1 MAIDFT
7 FPEDVQLAV
16 DHTRKFTDDIV
27 RPAEKEIARYPDSR
41 EVLVKQVIHMRKA
54 AQEWGLWLPHM
65 PEEFGGMGLGHVAM
79 ASVSAEAAKMR
90 YGPYILNA
98 QAPDEGNMHTLLHW
112 ATEEQSE
119 KYLKPTCKDDARSC
133 FAMTEP
139 DVAGSDPTLIQ
150 TTAVEKDDT
159 G

>member
-16 DHTRKFTDDIV
+16 DHTRKFMDDIV

-79 ASVSAEAAKMR
+79 ASCLRRSRKDALRSLRPQRPRTRTKATC
-90 YGPYILNA
+90 
-98 QAPDEGNMHTLLHW
+98 TL
-112 ATEEQSE
+112 
-119 KYLKPTCKDDARSC
+119 CCIGRRRSRRRS
-133 FAMTEP
+133 T
-139 DVAGSDPTLIQ
+139 
-150 TTAVEKDDT
+150 
-159 G
+159 